1 MGKPSAK
8 PMMMR
13 FEPKSGWSE
22 AAADIISINDR
33 VRMDGKP
40 DAPLDPIST
49 VSGQANFAQAV
60 DNLPTEALM
69 EIGESMQ
76 EVFDSL
82 KISDPRLQA
91 WTQVHAAIRLISGK
105 LDERKSLQER
115 ITALDTE
122 IEGVRMLAAELV
134 ATAYRS
140 EQEIHETSKLRMQ
153 IAESLSEKLA
163 SALKG

>member
-8 PMMMR
+8 PTMMR

-33 VRMDGKP
+33 VRMDEKP
-40 DAPLDPIST
+40 DTPADPAPALSSENIASP
-49 VSGQANFAQAV
+49 VA
-60 DNLPTEALM
+60 DNLPTDALID
-69 EIGESMQ
+69 IGESMQ

-105 LDERKSLQER
+105 LDEKQSLQQR
-115 ITALDTE
+115 VAALDTE
-122 IEGVRMLAAELV
+122 IEGVRRLAAELV
-134 ATAYRS
+134 TNAYRS

-153 IAESLSEKLA
+153 IAETLSEKLT